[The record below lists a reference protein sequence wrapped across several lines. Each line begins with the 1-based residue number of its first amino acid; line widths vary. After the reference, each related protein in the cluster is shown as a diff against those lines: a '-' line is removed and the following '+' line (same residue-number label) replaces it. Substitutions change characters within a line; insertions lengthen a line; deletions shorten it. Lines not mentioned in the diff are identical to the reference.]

1 MMTHSEFTADAMVR
15 VYLRGRTLPEILHA
29 AVVWVAETRLSSG
42 RRPVLNATLRT
53 DIDNQAIAP
62 PTYIGGVAAAA
73 ERPAVCAL
81 LQPAPA

>member
-1 MMTHSEFTADAMVR
+1 MTHSQFTADAMVR
-15 VYLRGRTLPEILHA
+15 VYLRGRTLPEILHG

-42 RRPVLNATLRT
+42 KTPVLDQTLRT

-62 PTYIGGVAAAA
+62 PKYIGATSAA

>member
-1 MMTHSEFTADAMVR
+1 MTPSEFTADAMVR
-15 VYLRGRTLPEILHA
+15 VYLRGRTLPEVLHA
-29 AVVWVAETRLSSG
+29 AVVWVAEARLSSG
-42 RRPVLNATLRT
+42 RMPVLDQTLRT

-62 PTYIGGVAAAA
+62 PTGIGVAAAA